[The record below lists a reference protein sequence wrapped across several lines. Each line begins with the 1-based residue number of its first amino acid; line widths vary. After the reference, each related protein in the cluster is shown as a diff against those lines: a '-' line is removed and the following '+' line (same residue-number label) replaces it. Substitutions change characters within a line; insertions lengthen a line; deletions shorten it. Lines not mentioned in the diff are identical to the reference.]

1 METEIVLKF
10 EEIEGEYS
18 GYLITTNK
26 RTISFLI
33 ENFQSCC
40 EIWDIML
47 VKQNTLEVHSTLYVL
62 ENNHTNNHENFKFT
76 VSENETENESENESE
91 KSQTVIHSTF
101 NDISNELI
109 GKTIKNVEWNLQK
122 PLYLPFQT
130 KYKEICND
138 ASINIIFENT
148 KLQIIAYN
156 EHNGYYPKKIK
167 VNLGEKEDV
176 QEL

>member
-1 METEIVLKF
+1 MKTERVLKI
-10 EEIEGEYS
+10 EEIEGEYI
-18 GYLITTNK
+18 GYLITTTE

-47 VKQNTLEVHSTLYVL
+47 VKQNEDKKLCIL
-62 ENNHTNNHENFKFT
+62 ENNHINNHHGICT
-76 VSENETENESENESE
+76 
-91 KSQTVIHSTF
+91 TF
-101 NDISNELI
+101 NDMTKELI
-109 GKTIKNVEWNLQK
+109 GKTIINVEWNLQK

-138 ASINIIFENT
+138 ASINIIFEKT

-156 EHNGYYPKKIK
+156 EHNGYYPKTIK